1 MYAGESLTTAKITL
15 TRQIVILHFMQSTVD
30 LVALA
35 SREAFSLEAYV
46 PLQDRVQEIPGS
58 IQYSIKRYRKQPDW
72 DLEDLGMVVYHYEKK
87 KPSERYLELRFCV
100 SGNVYCREK
109 DKECN
114 RCQFA
119 ASPSCLERVESVDL
133 VSFRFS
139 PTQLRQFVKAKKTD
153 SLHDNI
159 LQFKHGASF
168 VKTHPICPK
177 TSHVL
182 DSILNN
188 NYNDTRENIFINAQ
202 TQMLLLYTMDCM
214 IGEQSTDIANCKF
227 LANEA
232 DREKIT
238 QAREILIKHIG
249 EPITIKELS
258 RKVAINECYLK
269 KGFKELFGTTVFE
282 FYQSQRMEHAKFL
295 LYEKGL
301 TVTEVSMQLGYS
313 SISHFSTAFKKHTG
327 CKPCELLR

>member
-1 MYAGESLTTAKITL
+1 MKVNKDNFNSAISNFAVHAVYNRSGCPGLPRGVHLGGLCPLARPGAG
-15 TRQIVILHFMQSTVD
+15 
-30 LVALA
+30 
-35 SREAFSLEAYV
+35 
-46 PLQDRVQEIPGS
+46 IPGS

-109 DKECN
+109 DKECD

-159 LQFKHGASF
+159 LQFKHGSSF

-188 NYNDTRENIFINAQ
+188 NYNDTERIFLLMRNANVVVVYNG
-202 TQMLLLYTMDCM
+202 LYDW
-214 IGEQSTDIANCKF
+214 EQSTDIVK
-227 LANEA
+227 
-232 DREKIT
+232 
-238 QAREILIKHIG
+238 
-249 EPITIKELS
+249 
-258 RKVAINECYLK
+258 
-269 KGFKELFGTTVFE
+269 
-282 FYQSQRMEHAKFL
+282 
-295 LYEKGL
+295 
-301 TVTEVSMQLGYS
+301 
-313 SISHFSTAFKKHTG
+313 
-327 CKPCELLR
+327 